1 MAQAIAM
8 DGRKVAQAMKE
19 ELAAEIGAIEQAWRW
34 RHPWWKQGADDEF
47 LLSVAVII
55 LGENPTSTS
64 YVRILTK
71 SCAAVGLRCKV
82 RWLEADAPQPQL
94 EHEIKQMNL
103 APDVIGIILQ
113 TPLPAH
119 INTAQAVAL
128 LRPDKDIDGLHP
140 LNAGRLAWALP
151 CISPATPLGGIEVL
165 RRYNV
170 TIAGQHAVVVGRSNV
185 VGRPMSLLL
194 LAADAT
200 VTTCHSRTVDL
211 ARYTRE
217 ADILISAVGQPG
229 LISGAMIKP
238 GAAVVDFGTNVTEDG
253 RLIGDVDAD
262 SAAQVAG
269 YLTPVPGGTG
279 PITNMA
285 LLRNAFTAAKLQ
297 LGLADFGLMARHE
310 GWTE

>member
-1 MAQAIAM
+1 M

-19 ELAAEIGAIEQAWRW
+19 ELAAEIGGLEQAWRA
-34 RHPWWKQGADDEF
+34 RHPWWKQGADDAF

-55 LGENPTSTS
+55 LGENPTSLS
-64 YVRILTK
+64 YVRILTR
-71 SCAAVGLRCKV
+71 SCYNVGLRCKV
-82 RWLEADAPQPQL
+82 RWLPADAPQEQL
-94 EHEIKQMNL
+94 EHEIRQMNL

-113 TPLPAH
+113 TPLPRH
-119 INTAQAVAL
+119 VNTAQAVAL
-128 LRPDKDIDGLHP
+128 LRPDKDVDGLHP

-165 RRYNV
+165 HRYDV
-170 TIAGQHAVVVGRSNV
+170 PIAGRHAVVVGRSNV

-194 LAADAT
+194 LAANAT
-200 VTTCHSRTVDL
+200 VTTCHTGTVDL
-211 ARYTRE
+211 GVYTRE
-217 ADILISAVGQPG
+217 ADILVSAAGRPG

-238 GAAVVDFGTNVTEDG
+238 GAAVVDFGTNVTADG
-253 RLIGDVDAD
+253 SLVGDVEAA

-285 LLRNAFTAAKLQ
+285 LLRNAFTAARLQ
-297 LGLADFGLMARHE
+297 LGIADFVLDGSPMGFE
-310 GWTE
+310 F

>member
-1 MAQAIAM
+1 MHTATAM
-8 DGRKVAQAMKE
+8 DGRLVARMMQT
-19 ELAAEIGAIEQAWRW
+19 ELAAEIGGLEQAWRA

-55 LGENPTSTS
+55 LGENPTSLS
-64 YVRILTK
+64 YVRILTR
-71 SCAAVGLRCKV
+71 SCASVGLRCKV
-82 RWLEADAPQPQL
+82 RWLPADAPQEQL
-94 EHEIKQMNL
+94 EHEIRQMNL

-113 TPLPAH
+113 TPLPRH

-128 LRPDKDIDGLHP
+128 LRPDKDVDGLHP

-165 RRYNV
+165 RRYDV
-170 TIAGQHAVVVGRSNV
+170 SIVGKHAVVVGRSNV

-194 LAADAT
+194 LAANAT
-200 VTTCHSRTVDL
+200 VTTCHTRTVDL
-211 ARYTRE
+211 GAYTCQ
-217 ADILISAVGQPG
+217 ADILVSAAGHPG
-229 LISGAMIKP
+229 LITGEMIKP

-253 RLIGDVDAD
+253 GIVGDVEAA
-262 SAAQVAG
+262 SAAKVAG

-285 LLRNAFTAAKLQ
+285 LLRNAFTAARLQ
-297 LGLADFGLMARHE
+297 LGLADFVLDGSDSK
-310 GWTE
+310 G